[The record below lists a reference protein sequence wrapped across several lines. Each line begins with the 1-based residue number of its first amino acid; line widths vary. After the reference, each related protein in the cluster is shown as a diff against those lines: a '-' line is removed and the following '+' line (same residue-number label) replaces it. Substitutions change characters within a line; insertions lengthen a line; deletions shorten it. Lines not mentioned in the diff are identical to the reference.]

1 MKDLDVILLYL
12 LQENQRLRKE
22 LQQFRQQKIRL
33 KHLQVQQFNA
43 AEENIY
49 G

>member
-22 LQQFRQQKIRL
+22 LQQFRQQKIQL